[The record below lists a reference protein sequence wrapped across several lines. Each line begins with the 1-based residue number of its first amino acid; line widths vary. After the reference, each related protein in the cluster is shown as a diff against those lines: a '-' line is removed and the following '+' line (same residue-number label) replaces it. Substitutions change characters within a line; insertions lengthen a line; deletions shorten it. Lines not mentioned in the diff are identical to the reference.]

1 MTATLNSELVPQ
13 LRAATV
19 VPVLTIGD
27 AEAAVPLARA
37 LAAGGLGVIEVTLRT
52 PAALGAIRRI
62 GAEVPEA
69 MVGAGTVLTAA
80 DGEAAIAAGSRF
92 LVSPGAMPRLL
103 DAAET
108 WPVPLL
114 PGCATASE
122 AMILLDRGYRVA
134 KLFPAEQAGG
144 VKLLQALAAPLPALS
159 FCPTGGIGPANAA
172 EYLALPNV
180 VCVGGSWVA
189 PKDAVA
195 SGDWAAIT
203 RLSAAALAL
212 RRR

>member
-1 MTATLNSELVPQ
+1 MTATRNSALVAQ
-13 LRAATV
+13 LRSATV
-19 VPVLTIGD
+19 VPVLTIDD
-27 AEAAVPLARA
+27 AAAAIPLARA

-52 PAALGAIRRI
+52 PAALDAIRRI
-62 GAEVPEA
+62 TAEVPEA
-69 MVGAGTVLTAA
+69 AVGAGTVLTTS

-92 LVSPGAMPRLL
+92 LVSPGATPRLL

-122 AMILLDRGYRVA
+122 AMALLDRGYRVA

-172 EYLALPNV
+172 DYLALPNV

-189 PKDAVA
+189 PKEAVA
-195 SGDWAAIT
+195 TGDWQTIT
-203 RLSAAALAL
+203 RLAAAALAM
-212 RRR
+212 RRQ